1 MRITGRIK
9 IMNPS
14 KNDKKNSIKLF
25 EEHKVRTLWDKEQ
38 EKWFFSVVDIVAIL
52 SESKDPTAYW
62 RKLKQ
67 RLKAEGNETVTN
79 CHGLKMIAP
88 DGKMRLTDVLDTE
101 GVLRLVQSIPSPK
114 AEPFKLW
121 LARVGSERIDEMQDP
136 ELAINRALLHYK
148 RLGYSDAWI
157 NQRLKSIEVRKDLTD
172 EWKRSGVKDNQ
183 YGFLTDI
190 LTQEWAGMKTKDYKE
205 YKGLKKENL
214 RDNMSNMELVLNMLA
229 EVSTTEISKGKNPK
243 TLGENIQ
250 VAKEGGSIAKNAR
263 LEIESKTGNKIVTRD
278 NAKDMKQIENKEGK

>member
-1 MRITGRIK
+1 MQ
-9 IMNPS
+9 PS
-14 KNDKKNSIKLF
+14 NKDKKNSIKLF
-25 EEHKVRTLWDKEQ
+25 EEHKVRTSWNSEE
-38 EKWFFSVVDIVAIL
+38 EKWYFPVIDIVAIL
-52 SESKDPTAYW
+52 TESKDPTAYW

-79 CHGLKMIAP
+79 CHGLKMVAP

-121 LARVGSERIDEMQDP
+121 LAKVGSERIDEMQDP
-136 ELAINRALLHYK
+136 EIAISRALQHY
-148 RLGYSDAWI
+148 RNLGYSEAWI

-190 LTQEWAGMKTKDYKE
+190 LTEAWSGMKTRQYKE
-205 YKGLKKENL
+205 HKGLKKENL

-229 EVSTTEISKGKNPK
+229 EVSTTEISKGKNPQ
-243 TLGENIQ
+243 TLKENID
-250 VAKEGGSIAKNAR
+250 VAKEGGSVAKNAR
-263 LEIESKTGNKIVTRD
+263 LEIESKTGNKIITNQ
-278 NAKDMKQIENKEGK
+278 NAKHMKQIENKEDNNGK